1 MLKNIFAL
9 VFLMLSVS
17 ATAQTE
23 LSLSTAIEKA
33 IGHNLQ
39 IEFQQKQ
46 VQLAEQSDNWANA
59 GRTPTIDATIFNQSA
74 INRQVNPA
82 NVILPEQ
89 LSYTTGL
96 QGSVDMNLVLFNGGR
111 IKLNKDN
118 LSLQTEQARLDMRIA
133 IEDLSEQVM
142 IAYYNILLLEEQLK
156 VLEDV
161 KTLSRDRLDFQ
172 ELRQSFGSASTF
184 DVLQAK
190 DAYLNDSITCIQLD
204 NQLMGLTNNLK
215 LLMGEAQGPE
225 NYTLTNDLEDMMPL
239 ISEQELRQRMLD
251 NNSDLANLRLADQ
264 LAQNSIALEKTSL
277 KPTIAMSAGFNS
289 NLNSSYL
296 DAENPIT
303 MEIIGANTSS
313 GVNPFVGISATYRI
327 FDGGVRKNRVQ
338 NAELRLLS
346 NQDLRKNLEQS
357 LGTQFNNTY
366 LQLEANQ
373 QVLLISTDQLDHAAQ
388 NLEIA
393 KDRYE
398 NGLIS
403 SFDYRSIQLGYLNA
417 AQRKLEAHFDVLN
430 AQIALMNITGG
441 LYQLN

>member
-156 VLEDV
+156 VLEEV

-215 LLMGEAQGPE
+215 LLMGEAQGAE

-313 GVNPFVGISATYRI
+313 GINPFVGISAAYRI

>member
-9 VFLMLSVS
+9 VFLMLSLS

-111 IKLNKDN
+111 IKLNKNN

-156 VLEDV
+156 VLEEV

-204 NQLMGLTNNLK
+204 NQLVGLTNNLK
-215 LLMGEAQGPE
+215 LLMGEAQGAE

>member
-156 VLEDV
+156 VLEEV
-161 KTLSRDRLDFQ
+161 KSLSRDRLDFQ

-204 NQLMGLTNNLK
+204 NQLVGLTNNLK
-215 LLMGEAQGPE
+215 LLMGEAQGAE

-388 NLEIA
+388 NLDIA

>member
-156 VLEDV
+156 VLEEV

-215 LLMGEAQGPE
+215 LLMGEAQGAE

-264 LAQNSIALEKTSL
+264 LAQNSMALEKTSL

-313 GVNPFVGISATYRI
+313 GINPFVGISATYRI

>member
-156 VLEDV
+156 VLEEV

-204 NQLMGLTNNLK
+204 NQLVGLTNNLK
-215 LLMGEAQGPE
+215 LLMGEAQGAE

-388 NLEIA
+388 NLDIA

>member
-17 ATAQTE
+17 VTAQTE

-33 IGHNLQ
+33 VGHNLQ

-156 VLEDV
+156 VLEEV

-204 NQLMGLTNNLK
+204 NQLVGLTNNLK
-215 LLMGEAQGPE
+215 LLMGEAQGAE

-357 LGTQFNNTY
+357 LGTQFNNSY

-388 NLEIA
+388 NLDIA

>member
-9 VFLMLSVS
+9 VFLVLSWSVN
-17 ATAQTE
+17 AQTE
-23 LSLSTAIEKA
+23 LSLSAAIEKA

-156 VLEDV
+156 VLEEV
-161 KTLSRDRLDFQ
+161 KILSRDRLEFQ
-172 ELRQSFGSASTF
+172 ELRQSLGSASTF
-184 DVLQAK
+184 DILQAK

-204 NQLMGLTNNLK
+204 NQLVGLTNNLK
-215 LLMGEAQGPE
+215 LLMGEAQGAE
-225 NYTLTNDLEDMMPL
+225 KYTLTNDLEDMMPL
-239 ISEQELRQRMLD
+239 ISEQDLRQRMLD

-264 LAQNSIALEKTSL
+264 LAQNSISFEKTSL
-277 KPTIAMSAGFNS
+277 KPTIAMNAGFNS

-327 FDGGVRKNRVQ
+327 FDGGVRKNRIQ

-373 QVLLISTDQLDHAAQ
+373 QVLLISADQLDHAAQ

>member
-33 IGHNLQ
+33 IGHNFQ

-156 VLEDV
+156 VLEEV

-204 NQLMGLTNNLK
+204 NQLVGLTNNLK
-215 LLMGEAQGPE
+215 LLMGEAQGAE

-388 NLEIA
+388 NLDIA

>member
-17 ATAQTE
+17 VTAQTE

-33 IGHNLQ
+33 VGHNLQ

-111 IKLNKDN
+111 IKLNKNN

-156 VLEDV
+156 VLEEV

-204 NQLMGLTNNLK
+204 NQLVGLTNNLK
-215 LLMGEAQGPE
+215 LLMGEAQGAV

-388 NLEIA
+388 NLDIA

>member
-9 VFLMLSVS
+9 VFLVLSWS

-23 LSLSTAIEKA
+23 LSLSAAIEKA

-156 VLEDV
+156 VLEEV
-161 KTLSRDRLDFQ
+161 KILSRDRLHFQ

-184 DVLQAK
+184 DILQAK

-204 NQLMGLTNNLK
+204 NQLVGLTNNLK
-215 LLMGEAQGPE
+215 LLMGEAQGAE
-225 NYTLTNDLEDMMPL
+225 KYTLTNDLEDMMPL

-277 KPTIAMSAGFNS
+277 KPTIGMSAGFNS

-327 FDGGVRKNRVQ
+327 FDGGVRKNRIQ

-373 QVLLISTDQLDHAAQ
+373 QVLLISADQLDHAAQ

>member
-9 VFLMLSVS
+9 VFLVLSWSVN
-17 ATAQTE
+17 AQTE
-23 LSLSTAIEKA
+23 LSLSAAIEKA

-96 QGSVDMNLVLFNGGR
+96 QGSVDMNLILFNGGR

-156 VLEDV
+156 VLEEV
-161 KTLSRDRLDFQ
+161 KILSRDRLEFQ

-184 DVLQAK
+184 DILQAK

-204 NQLMGLTNNLK
+204 NQLVGLTNNLK
-215 LLMGEAQGPE
+215 LLMGDAQGAE
-225 NYTLTNDLEDMMPL
+225 KYTLTNDLEDMMPL
-239 ISEQELRQRMLD
+239 ISEQDLRQRMLD

-277 KPTIAMSAGFNS
+277 KPTIAMNAGFNS

-327 FDGGVRKNRVQ
+327 FDGGIRKNRIQ

-373 QVLLISTDQLDHAAQ
+373 QVLLISADQLDHAAQ

-393 KDRYE
+393 KDRFE

>member
-1 MLKNIFAL
+1 MLKNIFAS
-9 VFLMLSVS
+9 VFLMLSWS

-23 LSLSTAIEKA
+23 LSLSAAIEKA

-96 QGSVDMNLVLFNGGR
+96 QGSVDMNLILFNGGR

-156 VLEDV
+156 VLEEV

-204 NQLMGLTNNLK
+204 NQLVGLTNNLK
-215 LLMGEAQGPE
+215 LLMGEAQGAE
-225 NYTLTNDLEDMMPL
+225 KYTLTNDLEDMMPL

-327 FDGGVRKNRVQ
+327 FDGGVRKNRIQ

-373 QVLLISTDQLDHAAQ
+373 QVLLISADQLDHAAQ

>member
-23 LSLSTAIEKA
+23 LSLSAAIEKA

-111 IKLNKDN
+111 IKLNKNN

-156 VLEDV
+156 VLEEV

-204 NQLMGLTNNLK
+204 NQLVGLTNNLK
-215 LLMGEAQGPE
+215 LLMGEAQGAE

>member
-33 IGHNLQ
+33 VGHNLQ

-156 VLEDV
+156 VLEEV

-204 NQLMGLTNNLK
+204 NQLVGLTNNLK
-215 LLMGEAQGPE
+215 LLMGDAQGAE
-225 NYTLTNDLEDMMPL
+225 KYTLTNDLEDMMPL

-388 NLEIA
+388 NLDIA
-393 KDRYE
+393 NDRYE

>member
-156 VLEDV
+156 VLEEV

-215 LLMGEAQGPE
+215 LLMGEAQGAE

>member
-17 ATAQTE
+17 AIAQTE
-23 LSLSTAIEKA
+23 LSLSAAIEKA

-156 VLEDV
+156 VLEEV

-204 NQLMGLTNNLK
+204 NQLVGLTNNLK
-215 LLMGEAQGPE
+215 LLMGEAQGAE

-239 ISEQELRQRMLD
+239 ISEQELRQRMLN

>member
-9 VFLMLSVS
+9 VFLMLSGIG
-17 ATAQTE
+17 TAQTE

-96 QGSVDMNLVLFNGGR
+96 QGSVDMNLILFNGGR

-156 VLEDV
+156 VLEEV

-204 NQLMGLTNNLK
+204 NQLVGLTNNLK
-215 LLMGEAQGPE
+215 LLMGEAQGAE
-225 NYTLTNDLEDMMPL
+225 NYTLTNNLEDMMPL

-251 NNSDLANLRLADQ
+251 NNSDLANLRLANQ

>member
-156 VLEDV
+156 VLEEV

-204 NQLMGLTNNLK
+204 NQLVGLTNNLK
-215 LLMGEAQGPE
+215 LLMGEAQGAE

-357 LGTQFNNTY
+357 LGTQFNNSY

-388 NLEIA
+388 NLDIA

>member
-1 MLKNIFAL
+1 MLKNIFAS
-9 VFLMLSVS
+9 VFLMLSWS

-23 LSLSTAIEKA
+23 LSLSAAIEKA

-96 QGSVDMNLVLFNGGR
+96 QGSVDMNLILFNGGR

-156 VLEDV
+156 VLEEV

-204 NQLMGLTNNLK
+204 NQLVGLTNNLK
-215 LLMGEAQGPE
+215 LLMGEAQGAE
-225 NYTLTNDLEDMMPL
+225 KYTLTNDLEDMMPL

-251 NNSDLANLRLADQ
+251 NNSDLTNLRLADQ

-327 FDGGVRKNRVQ
+327 FDGGVRKNRIQ

-373 QVLLISTDQLDHAAQ
+373 QVLLISADQLDHAAQ

>member
-1 MLKNIFAL
+1 M
-9 VFLMLSVS
+9 
-17 ATAQTE
+17 
-23 LSLSTAIEKA
+23 
-33 IGHNLQ
+33 
-39 IEFQQKQ
+39 
-46 VQLAEQSDNWANA
+46 
-59 GRTPTIDATIFNQSA
+59 
-74 INRQVNPA
+74 
-82 NVILPEQ
+82 
-89 LSYTTGL
+89 
-96 QGSVDMNLVLFNGGR
+96 
-111 IKLNKDN
+111 
-118 LSLQTEQARLDMRIA
+118 
-133 IEDLSEQVM
+133 
-142 IAYYNILLLEEQLK
+142 
-156 VLEDV
+156 
-161 KTLSRDRLDFQ
+161 
-172 ELRQSFGSASTF
+172 
-184 DVLQAK
+184 
-190 DAYLNDSITCIQLD
+190 
-204 NQLMGLTNNLK
+204 
-215 LLMGEAQGPE
+215 
-225 NYTLTNDLEDMMPL
+225 
-239 ISEQELRQRMLD
+239 
-251 NNSDLANLRLADQ
+251 ADQ

-277 KPTIAMSAGFNS
+277 KPTIGMSAGFDS
-289 NLNSSYL
+289 NLNASYL

-303 MEIIGANTSS
+303 MEIIGPNTSS

-327 FDGGVRKNRVQ
+327 FDGGVRKNRIQ

-373 QVLLISTDQLDHAAQ
+373 QVLLISADQLDHAAQ

>member
-156 VLEDV
+156 VLEEV

-204 NQLMGLTNNLK
+204 NQLVGLTNNLK
-215 LLMGEAQGPE
+215 LLMGEAQGAE
-225 NYTLTNDLEDMMPL
+225 NYSLTNDLEDMMPL
-239 ISEQELRQRMLD
+239 ISEQELRQRMLN

-313 GVNPFVGISATYRI
+313 GVNPFVGISAIYRI

>member
-17 ATAQTE
+17 VTAQTE

-33 IGHNLQ
+33 VGHNLQ

-156 VLEDV
+156 VLEEV

-204 NQLMGLTNNLK
+204 NQLVGLTNNLK
-215 LLMGEAQGPE
+215 LLMGEAQGAE

-388 NLEIA
+388 NLDIA

>member
-156 VLEDV
+156 VLEEV

-204 NQLMGLTNNLK
+204 NQLVGLTNNLK
-215 LLMGEAQGPE
+215 LLMGEAQGAE

>member
-1 MLKNIFAL
+1 MLKNIFAS
-9 VFLMLSVS
+9 VFLMLSWS

-23 LSLSTAIEKA
+23 LSLSAAIEKA

-96 QGSVDMNLVLFNGGR
+96 QGSVDMNLILFNGGR

-156 VLEDV
+156 VLEEV

-204 NQLMGLTNNLK
+204 NQLVGLTNNLK
-215 LLMGEAQGPE
+215 LLMGEAQGAE
-225 NYTLTNDLEDMMPL
+225 KYTLTNDLEDMMPL

-327 FDGGVRKNRVQ
+327 FDGGVRKNRIQ

-373 QVLLISTDQLDHAAQ
+373 QVLLISADQLDHAAQ

-393 KDRYE
+393 KDRFE

>member
-33 IGHNLQ
+33 VGHNLQ

-156 VLEDV
+156 VLEEV

-204 NQLMGLTNNLK
+204 NQLVGLTNNLK
-215 LLMGEAQGPE
+215 LLMGEAQGAE

-388 NLEIA
+388 NLDIA